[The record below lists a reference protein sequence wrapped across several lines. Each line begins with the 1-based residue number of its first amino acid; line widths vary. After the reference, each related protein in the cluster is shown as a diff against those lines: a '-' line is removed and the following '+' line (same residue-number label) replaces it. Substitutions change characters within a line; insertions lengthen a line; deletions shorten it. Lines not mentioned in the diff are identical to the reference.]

1 MIGVDVGYRYVGG
14 EKTDEIVIRV
24 HVAEKKDVSPDQKIP
39 ETINGVKTDVLQNRV
54 APVSDD
60 SYYSSTGGIGIGPF
74 RMVEWIFGV
83 GHLRCYCR

>member
-60 SYYSSTGGIGIGPF
+60 SYYSS
-74 RMVEWIFGV
+74 V
-83 GHLRCYCR
+83 